1 MIYAMLYSKI
11 HKYLAKE
18 VFPVK
23 HTGNT
28 IVDLALNYIHFATSE
43 SKLYR
48 ALYLEEYGGGK
59 NARILLSLFY

>member
-1 MIYAMLYSKI
+1 VEHFILLAILRAVNFENPSVATTS
-11 HKYLAKE
+11 YLAKE

-43 SKLYR
+43 SKLSHVPMCK
-48 ALYLEEYGGGK
+48 ES
-59 NARILLSLFY
+59 I